1 MESVIITYF
10 KNNNRLKIND
20 GTNHLIWNTENS
32 LFLVIL
38 SKGLFKVFRK
48 KSELKI
54 KVNQEQDY
62 TLYAFGMFSIS
73 KKKISIKPSEVYRKS
88 NIIGK
93 VQDKALK
100 SKILDIPKNID
111 INPKPIE
118 DISYFKKIKLKPLYP

>member
-38 SKGLFKVFRK
+38 SKGLFKVFLK
-48 KSELKI
+48 KSELII

-62 TLYAFGMFSIS
+62 TLYAIGMFSIS

-88 NIIGK
+88 SRIGRVK
-93 VQDKALK
+93 DKALK
-100 SKILDIPKNID
+100 SKTLDINLKTSR
-111 INPKPIE
+111 
-118 DISYFKKIKLKPLYP
+118 DISYIKKIKLKPLNP